1 MATHE
6 LENIL
11 LQQENVHIF
20 IPMWEH
26 NSWFPTTF
34 FTLEEAKENARTWE
48 YPCDDLGNWD
58 EDEIEIFEMILT
70 KPLPKNRMLRNID
83 LPEYGKII
91 NKHYIF

>member
-1 MATHE
+1 MATHK
-6 LENIL
+6 LANIL
-11 LQQENVHIF
+11 LQQEDVHVF
-20 IPMWEH
+20 IPMWEY
-26 NSWFPTTF
+26 NSWFPTIF
-34 FTLEEAKENARTWE
+34 LTLEEAKENARTWE